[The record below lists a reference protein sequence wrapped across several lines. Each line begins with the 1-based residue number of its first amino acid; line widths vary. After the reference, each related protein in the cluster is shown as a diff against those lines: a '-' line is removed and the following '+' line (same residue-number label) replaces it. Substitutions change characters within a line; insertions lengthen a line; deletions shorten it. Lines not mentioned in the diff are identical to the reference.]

1 MKNSLIKPGNVE
13 MDNYDNISHL
23 KHFITQK
30 IPVSVFCKYRSLK
43 QVISNLENVLDE
55 NIKVIDFNN
64 ISDFKELQHIL
75 SVSSDSIVNIFIN
88 IESISK
94 IKDYEIIRQ
103 SLYALVDNEKYT
115 YNMNEID
122 FPSFKKV
129 CIYDNENFTN
139 NTIRLDWLHRKTFII
154 NL

>member
-1 MKNSLIKPGNVE
+1 MLNGYPPE
-13 MDNYDNISHL
+13 YA
-23 KHFITQK
+23 
-30 IPVSVFCKYRSLK
+30 
-43 QVISNLENVLDE
+43 VLDE